1 MNQGIKKIIHDFYS
15 NKKKSLSGAK
25 FTVLF
30 DKIIKG
36 QSLMKNRKFTFI

>member
-1 MNQGIKKIIHDFYS
+1 MNQVIKKNIHDFYS
-15 NKKKSLSGAK
+15 YKKKRLSGAK

-36 QSLMKNRKFTFI
+36 